1 MKAPISGTNPNPLD
15 GTSNGAAQAIAH
27 ASQASSPSVPQASQS
42 KGTYQLQR
50 LRGRHHLILELAAR
64 GMKSVDIAKQ
74 LGITNVAVC
83 YTINSELG
91 QQKLKVLQDQAS
103 ADTID
108 IIKEFANLAPVAVEV
123 LEEVLTDPTAKNAD
137 RLSAADKI
145 LNGAGFAR
153 KQSVEINVH
162 HVTDEEIQAA
172 KLEARRKGRLAGLL
186 VEEAEVISIEETN
199 GRKSPD

>member
-1 MKAPISGTNPNPLD
+1 MKAPISNSSNFK

-27 ASQASSPSVPQASQS
+27 ASQASAPNVPQATQA
-42 KGTYQLQR
+42 KGMYQLQK
-50 LRGRHHLILELAAR
+50 LRGRHHLILELSAR
-64 GMKSVDIAKQ
+64 GMRNVDIAKR
-74 LGITNVAVC
+74 LNITEAAVC

-91 QQKLKVLQDQAS
+91 QQKLRVLQNKAT

-108 IIKEFANLAPVAVEV
+108 LIKEFATLAPVAVEV
-123 LEEVLTDPTAKNAD
+123 IEEVLTDPSAKNAD

-145 LNGAGFAR
+145 LNGAGFAK

-186 VEEAEVISIEETN
+186 VEEAEVISIEDTN